1 VTRQQAR
8 KSASRTGGSQDKGHF
23 ALDPVFA
30 GLIFAGV
37 GLGTLALGTS
47 PRLAVLWVALL
58 VLWVAYREGKP
69 IQVQYCFADVG
80 RGVLIG
86 LAVAI
91 PLMLL
96 AFRALVTA
104 IPILFV
110 SGSPTIGDMG
120 SGTLVFVSVVTVAPL
135 AEELFFRDMLQR
147 THGTWLGALF
157 YAGSGVI
164 FFLPTAGQFPVVL
177 VAVVGVWSILGVM
190 YSLFFERFGLATTLS
205 CHAVINLT
213 LLFVPAALS
222 QMDLFAS

>member
-1 VTRQQAR
+1 MTRRRSR
-8 KSASRTGGSQDKGHF
+8 KREGTSIGSQDRGRF
-23 ALDPVFA
+23 AFDPFFA

-37 GLGTLALGTS
+37 GLGTLSLGTS
-47 PRLAVLWVALL
+47 PRLAALWIALVVLWIV
-58 VLWVAYREGKP
+58 YREGRAVH
-69 IQVQYCFADVG
+69 IEYCFPEIG

-86 LAVAI
+86 LAVGV

-110 SGSPTIGDMG
+110 SGSPTLQMG
-120 SGTLVFVSVVTVAPL
+120 SGTLVFVSLVALAPL

-147 THGTWLGALF
+147 EQGTWLGALF
-157 YAGSGVI
+157 YAASGVV

-177 VAVVGVWSILGVM
+177 LAVVGVWSVLGVM
-190 YSLFFERFGLATTLS
+190 YSLFFERFGLATTLA
-205 CHAVINLT
+205 CHATINLT
-213 LLFVPAALS
+213 LLFVPAVLS